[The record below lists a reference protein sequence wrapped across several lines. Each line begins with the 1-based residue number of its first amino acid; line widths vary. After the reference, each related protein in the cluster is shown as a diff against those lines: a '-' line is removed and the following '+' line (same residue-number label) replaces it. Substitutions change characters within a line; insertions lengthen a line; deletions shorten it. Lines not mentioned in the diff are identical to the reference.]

1 MKPDTPSVTMSRT
14 PPTLVETTGRP
25 AACASITV
33 TGVPSFA
40 EVSAIA
46 SHAA

>member
-1 MKPDTPSVTMSRT
+1 MTMSRT
-14 PPTLVETTGRP
+14 PPTSVETTGLP

-40 EVSAIA
+40 DVSAIA
-46 SHAA
+46 SLAA